1 MYNKGYIQ
9 YEVQKIPG
17 WIIYKNRK
25 KFLSKSKNN
34 YKKKVFLDRSQSKFN
49 HCQILNIE
57 KIKNLLLKEKFEI
70 HKPET
75 ISFKKQIN
83 LFRNSSTIIGA
94 HGAAFTNIIFCNP
107 GTKIIEIIPK
117 DHPNKK
123 CQRICKILNL
133 RYFRIET
140 IPDNSDK
147 EYPFKINLSNKN
159 LEKIKKIISLC
170 NF

>member
-1 MYNKGYIQ
+1 MSNSKYRKNKEFVI
-9 YEVQKIPG
+9 
-17 WIIYKNRK
+17 K
-25 KFLSKSKNN
+25 K
-34 YKKKVFLDRSQSKFN
+34 
-49 HCQILNIE
+49 
-57 KIKNLLLKEKFEI
+57 KFEI

-75 ISFKKQIN
+75 ISFKNQIN
-83 LFRNSSTIIGA
+83 LFRNSSIIIGA
-94 HGAAFTNIIFCNP
+94 HGAAFTNIIFCKP

-159 LEKIKKIISLC
+159 LEK
-170 NF
+170 